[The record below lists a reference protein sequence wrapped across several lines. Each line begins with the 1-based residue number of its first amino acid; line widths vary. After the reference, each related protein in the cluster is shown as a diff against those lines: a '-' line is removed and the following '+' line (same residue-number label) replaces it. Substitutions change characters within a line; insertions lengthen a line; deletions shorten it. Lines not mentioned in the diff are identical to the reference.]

1 MIPDLSALWVIA
13 LLLTCTFLLNTLIFK
28 PILQV
33 IEARLKAVSDA
44 RALAQSAAD
53 RATAATTEYSQT
65 LNAARS
71 DVYQQM
77 DETRRTALDRR
88 AALLAETRA
97 TVERELSDA
106 TRRVQEQAAE
116 ARASLDREA
125 DQMAGAIV
133 SRVLGRAA

>member
-13 LLLTCTFLLNTLIFK
+13 LLLTCTFLLNMLIFQ
-28 PILQV
+28 PILRV

-53 RATAATTEYSQT
+53 RATAATTEYTQT

-71 DVYQQM
+71 DVYRQM
-77 DETRRTALDRR
+77 DETRRVALDRR
-88 AALLAETRA
+88 AALLAETRG

-106 TRRVQEQAAE
+106 TRRVQEQAVE

-133 SRVLGRAA
+133 SRVLGRAS

>member
-1 MIPDLSALWVIA
+1 LIPDLSALWVIA

-33 IEARLKAVSDA
+33 IDARLKAVSDA

-53 RATAATTEYSQT
+53 RATAATTEYTKT

-71 DVYQQM
+71 DVYRQM
-77 DETRRTALDRR
+77 DDTRRTALDRR
-88 AALLAETRA
+88 AALLADTRA

-106 TRRVQEQAAE
+106 TRRVQDQAAE

-133 SRVLGRAA
+133 SRVLGRAS

>member
-44 RALAQSAAD
+44 RTLAQSAAD
-53 RATAATTEYSQT
+53 RATAATTEYTQT

-71 DVYQQM
+71 DVYRQM

-88 AALLAETRA
+88 AALLADTRT

-116 ARASLDREA
+116 ARASLDRDA

-133 SRVLGRAA
+133 SRVLGRAS

>member
-1 MIPDLSALWVIA
+1 MIPDLSVLWVIA
-13 LLLTCTFLLNTLIFK
+13 LLLTCTFLLNTLIFQ
-28 PILQV
+28 PILRV

-44 RALAQSAAD
+44 RDLAHSAAD
-53 RATAATTEYSQT
+53 RATAATTEYTQT

-71 DVYQQM
+71 DVYRQM

-88 AALLAETRA
+88 AALLSETRA

-133 SRVLGRAA
+133 SRVLGRAS

>member
-106 TRRVQEQAAE
+106 TRRVQQQSAE

-125 DQMAGAIV
+125 DQLAGAIV
-133 SRVLGRAA
+133 SRVLGRAS

>member
-33 IEARLKAVSDA
+33 IEARLQAVSDA
-44 RALAQSAAD
+44 RALAQSATD
-53 RATAATTEYSQT
+53 RATAATTEYAQT

-71 DVYQQM
+71 DVYRQM

-88 AALLAETRA
+88 TALLADTRT

-116 ARASLDREA
+116 ARASLDRDA

-133 SRVLGRAA
+133 SRMLGRAS